1 MDYLQR
7 LNATLEVKMRLKMK
21 ARQEVTVATAGQY
34 RGAGKKEK
42 GKILEQFVST
52 TGYSRWYA
60 RFVLRNE
67 GRRLQADKQT
77 ILLAVRSK
85 SRAPRKRAALYDEK
99 VRAALVKLWR
109 MMDYICG
116 KRLQPIL
123 SDLLTIL
130 ERHNE
135 FSCDRETRA
144 KLLRIS
150 AASIDR
156 LLKAERRKHELRG
169 RSGTKPGTLLK
180 KQIPIRTFAEWDD
193 QQPGFVEI
201 DLVGHDGGIAAG
213 DYCQT
218 LDLTDIATT
227 WTETMAVR
235 NKAQAWVFEALK
247 KLRKNLPFPLL
258 GVDSDNGSEFINQHL
273 AEYCERE
280 KLSFTRSRPYRKN
293 DNCFVEQKNYSVVR
307 RAVGYQRYDT
317 EAQLLL
323 LNELYATLRLYTNFF
338 QPTMKLQSKV
348 RVGSK
353 VTKRYDRAQTPHQRV
368 LAAPQISS
376 AKKALLQA
384 KYETLNPAALKR
396 KLMRLQDQLLKTTAS
411 AKRVPVRPRQCS
423 NDRYFAKPNRPLTKP

>member
-1 MDYLQR
+1 
-7 LNATLEVKMRLKMK
+7 MRLKMR
-21 ARQEVTVATAGQY
+21 ARQEVTLATAGQY
-34 RGAGKKEK
+34 RGASKKEK
-42 GKILEQFVST
+42 GAILEQFVNT

-60 RFVLRNE
+60 RLVLRHE
-67 GRRLQADKQT
+67 GRRLQLDQQT
-77 ILLAVRSK
+77 ILLAVRGRP
-85 SRAPRKRAALYDEK
+85 RARKRPRIYDEK
-99 VRAALVKLWR
+99 VMAALVKLWR

-123 SDLLTIL
+123 PELVAVL
-130 ERHNE
+130 ERYNE
-135 FSCDRETRA
+135 FRCHRETRA
-144 KLLRIS
+144 KLLSIS

-156 LLKAERRKHELRG
+156 LLKPERRKHELRG

-193 QQPGFVEI
+193 QRPGFVEI
-201 DLVGHDGGIAAG
+201 DLVGHDGGVAAG

-218 LDLTDIATT
+218 LDLTDVAST

-235 NKAQAWVFEALK
+235 NKAQAWVFEAIK
-247 KLRKNLPFPLL
+247 KLRQNLPFPLL
-258 GVDSDNGSEFINQHL
+258 GLDSDNGSEFINQYL
-273 AEYCERE
+273 SAYCQQE

-317 EAQLLL
+317 EAQLDL

-338 QPTMKLQSKV
+338 QPTMKLQSKE

-353 VTKRYDRAQTPHQRV
+353 VTKRYDRAQTPYQRV
-368 LAAPQISS
+368 LAAPQV
-376 AKKALLQA
+376 AKASKELLRT

-396 KLMRLQDQLLKTTAS
+396 KLTRLQERLLKTNAS
-411 AKRVPVRPRQCS
+411 AKQARVRPRQCS
-423 NDRYFAKPNRPLTKP
+423 NNRYFDNPK

>member
-1 MDYLQR
+1 
-7 LNATLEVKMRLKMK
+7 MRLKMK
-21 ARQEVTVATAGQY
+21 ARQEVTKARAGEY
-34 RGAGKKEK
+34 RRAGKKEK
-42 GKILEQFVST
+42 GVILDQFVAT

-60 RFVLRNE
+60 RWILRYE
-67 GRRLQADKQT
+67 GRRIQASKQVV
-77 ILLAVRSK
+77 LLPVRRAGG
-85 SRAPRKRAALYDEK
+85 SRVRKRARQYDEK
-99 VRAALVKLWR
+99 VTAALVKLWR

-116 KRLQPIL
+116 KRLQPML
-123 SDLLTIL
+123 PELLIIL

-135 FSCDRETRA
+135 FSCEAETRA
-144 KLLRIS
+144 KLLQIS

-156 LLKAERRKHELRG
+156 LLTPERRKYELRG

-180 KQIPIRTFAEWDD
+180 KQIPIRTFSEWDD
-193 QQPGFVEI
+193 LQPGFAEV
-201 DLVGHDGGIAAG
+201 DLVGHDGGSTTG

-218 LDLTDIATT
+218 LDLTDVATT

-235 NKAQAWVFEALK
+235 NKAQTWVFEALK

-258 GVDSDNGSEFINQHL
+258 GLDSDNGSEFINNYL
-273 AEYCERE
+273 AAYCERE
-280 KLSFTRSRPYRKN
+280 RLTFTRSRPYRKN

-317 EAQLLL
+317 DAQLEL

-353 VTKRYDRAQTPHQRV
+353 ITKRYDRAQTPYQRV
-368 LAAPQISS
+368 LAAPQVSE
-376 AKKALLQA
+376 ANKTALRR

-396 KLMRLQDQLLKTTAS
+396 KLNRLQERLLKTAAS
-411 AKRVPVRPRQCS
+411 HNRLRPRPGDPS
-423 NDRYFAKPNRPLTKP
+423 NDRFFVKGQRPQTQP

>member
-1 MDYLQR
+1 MFVE
-7 LNATLEVKMRLKMK
+7 TLEVEMRLKMK
-21 ARQEVTVATAGQY
+21 ARQEVTGVTAGQY
-34 RGAGKKEK
+34 RGASKKEK
-42 GKILEQFVST
+42 RVLLDRFVST

-60 RFVLRNE
+60 RFVLRHE
-67 GRRLQADKQT
+67 GRRVQADKQR
-77 ILLAVRSK
+77 ILLAVRDGSGR
-85 SRAPRKRAALYDEK
+85 RARKRARLYDEK
-99 VRAALVKLWR
+99 VVTALLQLWR

-123 SDLLTIL
+123 PELVVVL

-135 FSCDRETRA
+135 FSCDPQTRA

-150 AASIDR
+150 AATIDR
-156 LLKAERRKHELRG
+156 LLKSERRKHELRG

-201 DLVGHDGGIAAG
+201 DLVGHDGGVAAG
-213 DYCQT
+213 DYCQS
-218 LDLTDIATT
+218 LDLTDVATT

-247 KLRKNLPFPLL
+247 KLRQNLPFPLRGL
-258 GVDSDNGSEFINQHL
+258 DSDNGSEFINDYLL
-273 AEYCERE
+273 AYCRRE

-317 EAQLLL
+317 EMQLQL
-323 LNELYATLRLYTNFF
+323 LNELYASLRLYTNFF
-338 QPTMKLQSKV
+338 QPTMKLQSKE

-353 VTKRYDRAQTPHQRV
+353 VTKRYDRAQTPYQRV
-368 LAAPQISS
+368 LAAPQIAR
-376 AKKALLQA
+376 AKKDLLRI

-396 KLMRLQDQLLKTTAS
+396 KITRLQERLLKTAAS
-411 AKRVPVRPRQCS
+411 AKRVRVRPRQCA
-423 NDRYFAKPNRPLTKP
+423 NHRYFDKTNSSLAKP